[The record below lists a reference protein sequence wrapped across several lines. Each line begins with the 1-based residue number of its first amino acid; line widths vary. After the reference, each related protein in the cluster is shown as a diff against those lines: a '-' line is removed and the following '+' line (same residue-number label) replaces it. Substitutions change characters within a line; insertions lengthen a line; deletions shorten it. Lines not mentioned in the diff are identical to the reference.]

1 MSPLLMEHGDPIR
14 LKPMT
19 KDENMCFVSQDGSTK
34 MLDIHADKDGNPL
47 TVKVKGVLFKCVS
60 RGNMWGKIYFLMLL
74 NVVTALRYK
83 SSMG

>member
-1 MSPLLMEHGDPIR
+1 MSPLLMEYGDPIR

-19 KDENMCFVSQDGSTK
+19 KDEKMCFVSQDVGYT
-34 MLDIHADKDGNPL
+34 DKYGNPL

-60 RGNMWGKIYFLMLL
+60 LGNMWCKIYFLMLL

>member
-1 MSPLLMEHGDPIR
+1 MEHGDPIR

-34 MLDIHADKDGNPL
+34 MLDIGPTDKEGNPL
-47 TVKVKGVLFKCVS
+47 TVKVMDVLFKCVS
-60 RGNMWGKIYFLMLL
+60 RGNMWCKIYFLMLL